1 MKKLYSAPIA
11 DLIETEMDNVLAGI
25 SFNVIIDP
33 DDPDDPP
40 GPGFDDVGE
49 AKGSVFDAGSKSNG
63 IFEFDE

>member
-33 DDPDDPP
+33 DNPDDPP
-40 GPGFDDVGE
+40 GPGFGE
-49 AKGSVFDAGSKSNG
+49 AKSGGLFESDSNTG
-63 IFEFDE
+63 IFDE